1 MSVGP
6 VTSAPITPVL
16 TFLLATAGALLLVTL
31 CVAAALY
38 RRRQARR
45 RPTVKLESLDMDDAL
60 SHGAVLITPNN
71 TAVLPPER
79 RSPQDETDPD
89 VIPNKYG
96 ESTLVHRR
104 AGCCT
109 VLGPLSWVRRLRFG
123 QGSNNVFRTKPCSGH
138 HLLGS
143 FKLIICLADKQF
155 LVPFP

>member
-71 TAVLPPER
+71 TAVLPAER

-104 AGCCT
+104 
-109 VLGPLSWVRRLRFG
+109 LGVA
-123 QGSNNVFRTKPCSGH
+123 Q
-138 HLLGS
+138 
-143 FKLIICLADKQF
+143 CLALF
-155 LVPFP
+155 HGSVG

>member
-1 MSVGP
+1 MSSGP
-6 VTSAPITPVL
+6 VATAPITPVL

-71 TAVLPPER
+71 TAALPPER

-96 ESTLVHRR
+96 ECGTLLVY
-104 AGCCT
+104 ACCS
-109 VLGPLSWVRRLRFG
+109 VLVPLSWIRRLRFG
-123 QGSNNVFRTKPCSGH
+123 LGSNNVFRTKPCSGH
-138 HLLGS
+138 HLLGTIKS
-143 FKLIICLADKQF
+143 VLLTNSYEFHTAL
-155 LVPFP
+155 